1 MIISLMIIL
10 HLLVMN
16 KKEVLIQLALL
27 FYMKSNTNNNET
39 IEAAEHIA
47 AQHIKSYNL
56 SQNDILKTRLNLSKF
71 INSF

>member
-16 KKEVLIQLALL
+16 KKEILIQLALL
-27 FYMKSNTNNNET
+27 LYMKNNSDTKET
-39 IEAAEHIA
+39 IEAAENMA
-47 AQHIKSYNL
+47 AKHIKSFNI

>member
-1 MIISLMIIL
+1 MIIL

-27 FYMKSNTNNNET
+27 FYMKNNSDTNET
-39 IEAAEHIA
+39 IKAAESMA
-47 AQHIKSYNL
+47 LKHIKTFNISE
-56 SQNDILKTRLNLSKF
+56 NDILKTRLNLSKF